1 MSDESEAFVQGL
13 FMDDASEQGVALP
26 ELSMMTT
33 VNEELSESES
43 SGMRLETFSDPG
55 MGQPTHPYGQQPY
68 GAPPPHT
75 IHPAPGPIVV
85 NQQPRLFAVEPP
97 PGAPSSSMVA
107 MDGPSAP
114 EEDLPERLKELVDLI
129 AKRTPWK
136 PQEHEIALLLMYKDH
151 PLVKEYVPRRPEAD
165 KYLARGPCVFFV
177 DKSMTAD
184 GKKRKSESTSE
195 AGGSSK
201 DEKWIKGTS
210 TSATGG
216 SLDKKVPPNA
226 MFSAVIR
233 KSGGFSAVLRK
244 SGGFTPDDKKEYGP
258 RSIGHYCLGYTE
270 EHDNFDDGCV
280 EDRIRTLR
288 VGRNKEMFQ
297 PCTPTIW
304 LVHCMPTTEL
314 DRDDAESPGAPDQPD
329 TTSGSP
335 MATGSVGPHVLSGD
349 LRVKGSA
356 TIESDLTVWGTLRHD
371 GGALVSGRGDHAEYL
386 RKYDEEEE
394 LNGGDVVALV
404 GDDDGVQKAS
414 HRARGSTT
422 AVWMVVTTEP
432 QMLGNAPEPG
442 QERLWVPLVFSGQ
455 VSVPFR
461 TSYLSGY

>member
-1 MSDESEAFVQGL
+1 MSDEPDAFVP
-13 FMDDASEQGVALP
+13 DEVP
-26 ELSMMTT
+26 ELSLYSE
-33 VNEELSESES
+33 VIAELSESES
-43 SGMRLETFSDPG
+43 SEMMIETISD
-55 MGQPTHPYGQQPY
+55 
-68 GAPPPHT
+68 
-75 IHPAPGPIVV
+75 
-85 NQQPRLFAVEPP
+85 
-97 PGAPSSSMVA
+97 PSSSMVA
-107 MDGPSAP
+107 MAGPSAP
-114 EEDLPERLKELVDLI
+114 EVLPERLLHLVNLI
-129 AKRTPWK
+129 ADRNIWTPQK
-136 PQEHEIALLLMYKDH
+136 HDIALLLMYKDN
-151 PLVKEYVPRRPEAD
+151 PQLARVPRRPEAD
-165 KYLARGPCVFFV
+165 KYLASGPCVFFV
-177 DKSMTAD
+177 DKSMPAD

-297 PCTPTIW
+297 PCTPTTW
-304 LVHCMPTTEL
+304 LVHCMPTTERE
-314 DRDDAESPGAPDQPD
+314 RDDAESPGAPDQPD

-356 TIESDLTVWGTLRHD
+356 TIESDLTVGGTLRHD
-371 GGALVSGRGDHAEYL
+371 GALVSGRGDHAEYL

-455 VSVPFR
+455 VSVPPR

>member
-1 MSDESEAFVQGL
+1 
-13 FMDDASEQGVALP
+13 
-26 ELSMMTT
+26 
-33 VNEELSESES
+33 
-43 SGMRLETFSDPG
+43 
-55 MGQPTHPYGQQPY
+55 
-68 GAPPPHT
+68 
-75 IHPAPGPIVV
+75 
-85 NQQPRLFAVEPP
+85 
-97 PGAPSSSMVA
+97 MVA

-114 EEDLPERLKELVDLI
+114 EEDLPERLKELVDFI
-129 AKRTPWK
+129 ADQTPWK
-136 PQEHEIALLLMYKDH
+136 PKEHDIALLLMYKDH
-151 PLVKEYVPRRPEAD
+151 PLVKERVPRRPEAD

-177 DKSMTAD
+177 DKSVPAD
-184 GKKRKSESTSE
+184 GKKRKGESTSE

-216 SLDKKVPPNA
+216 SLDKKVPSNA
-226 MFSAVIR
+226 M
-233 KSGGFSAVLRK
+233 FSAVLRK

-335 MATGSVGPHVLSGD
+335 MATGTVLSGD

-356 TIESDLTVWGTLRHD
+356 TIESDLTVGGTLRHV
-371 GGALVSGRGDHAEYL
+371 GALVSGRGDHAEYL